1 MKKMLM
7 RLIGEDITL
16 ETLLSS
22 DLGRVLVDPGQ
33 IDQVIMNL
41 VVNAR
46 DAMPKGGTLTIET
59 GNTLLDEVQ
68 VRSYI
73 GSRPGAYVLLSV
85 KDSVMEKISMSPE
98 GKKDRI
104 TEILKQ
110 IILKGSEIRPLVM
123 AIENLH

>member
-1 MKKMLM
+1 MQPKILNLNGIIADMKKMLR

-16 ETLLSS
+16 ETLLSP

-68 VRSYI
+68 VRSTS
-73 GSRPGAYVLLSV
+73 GPSREPMCSCRSRTA
-85 KDSVMEKISMSPE
+85 
-98 GKKDRI
+98 DR
-104 TEILKQ
+104 
-110 IILKGSEIRPLVM
+110 G
-123 AIENLH
+123 